1 MQVIAEDGYLKAANL
16 RFNRYSVDLHAGKT
30 FDALLTNP
38 VAAGYIPLYDRRLYL
53 SNASQAPGGMM
64 TYLEVGGP
72 GGNLLTVATNGGTG
86 TGKVKAVSIPGGIFC
101 DSSVVGSDCTQE
113 YFAGTQ
119 VKLAAEANQGSQHN
133 PSPNGWTGCDSLT
146 LANECLITMTGAKNV
161 TANFTLNASPTP
173 STLLTLNKPNSGKV
187 KRSKVY
193 KIKWKFKVPPGPTVK
208 LDLYQN
214 NQYVAGIADA
224 VFAGTPNKKGKGKG
238 FFDWSVAPGVLDGA
252 GYQVVIT
259 SNSDLTLTDISNKTF
274 KIVP

>member
-1 MQVIAEDGYLKAANL
+1 
-16 RFNRYSVDLHAGKT
+16 
-30 FDALLTNP
+30 
-38 VAAGYIPLYDRRLYL
+38 
-53 SNASQAPGGMM
+53 
-64 TYLEVGGP
+64 
-72 GGNLLTVATNGGTG
+72 
-86 TGKVKAVSIPGGIFC
+86 
-101 DSSVVGSDCTQE
+101 
-113 YFAGTQ
+113 
-119 VKLAAEANQGSQHN
+119 
-133 PSPNGWTGCDSLT
+133 
-146 LANECLITMTGAKNV
+146 MTGAKNV
-161 TANFTLNASPTP
+161 TANFTLNIAPSG